1 MSSSSGSETERVE
14 RNGNRDERQ
23 GQELATKTIVI
34 QSKRFY
40 LDVKQNQRGRFIK
53 FAEVSGS
60 GRKSRLFMSM
70 RVSKTVKELLDK
82 FIEQIAKLGEDNQ
95 KSEEPTLI
103 HSEKIFADRRR
114 YFLDLRE
121 NNRGTFLRIT
131 QDDSYGMRLSI
142 ALPAQGV
149 EQLRDAL
156 VELLDEFGEGYLS
169 DEQEPELPE
178 PRFLRIDR
186 KTYYFDPDRNA
197 RGDFFK
203 ISEVKLNNRDR
214 NTIIVSARA
223 LPQFTKIL
231 TELNDKLTQ
240 LRAVDAIEAAHPPGS
255 EVAHPP
261 GSELALPPNDI
272 NANSIKPK
280 VDAEE

>member
-1 MSSSSGSETERVE
+1 MSSSSGSEKGSVGEKGPDNNDHRE
-14 RNGNRDERQ
+14 DRQ
-23 GQELATKTIVI
+23 GGTELATKTIVI

-53 FAEVSGS
+53 FAEVAGS

-70 RVSKTVKELLDK
+70 RVSKSVKELLNIFMDK
-82 FIEQIAKLGEDNQ
+82 ISDMEDGHN
-95 KSEEPTLI
+95 KSDEPILI

-131 QDDSYGMRLSI
+131 QEDLYGMRLSI

-149 EQLRDAL
+149 PLLRDAL
-156 VELLDEFGEGYLS
+156 TELIDEFGEGYFS
-169 DEQEPELPE
+169 EQESPEMPE
-178 PRFLRIDR
+178 SRFLRIDK
-186 KTYYFDPDRNA
+186 KTYYFDVDRNA

-203 ISEVKLNNRDR
+203 ISEVKFNTRNR

-223 LPQFTKIL
+223 LPQFSKIL
-231 TELNDKLTQ
+231 NEMNEKL
-240 LRAVDAIEAAHPPGS
+240 
-255 EVAHPP
+255 
-261 GSELALPPNDI
+261 SELRSENHVPPNSNVKEEEPSANNI
-272 NANSIKPK
+272 GNENA
-280 VDAEE
+280 

>member
-1 MSSSSGSETERVE
+1 MSSSSGSEKGEQHE
-14 RNGNRDERQ
+14 NREDRQ
-23 GQELATKTIVI
+23 AGTELATKTIII

-53 FAEVSGS
+53 FAEVAGS

-70 RVSKTVKELLDK
+70 RVSKNVKELLDI
-82 FIEQIAKLGEDNQ
+82 FIDKIAEMQDGND
-95 KSEEPTLI
+95 KSDEPQLI

-131 QDDSYGMRLSI
+131 QEDLYGMRLSI

-149 EQLRDAL
+149 SQLREAL
-156 VELLDEFGEGYLS
+156 TELIDEFGEGYFS
-169 DEQEPELPE
+169 DDQEAMPDS
-178 PRFLRIDR
+178 RFLRIDK
-186 KTYYFDPDRNA
+186 KTYYFDVDRNA

-203 ISEVKLNNRDR
+203 ISEVKYNNRNR

-223 LPQFTKIL
+223 LPQFTTIL
-231 TELNDKLTQ
+231 NELNDKLKE
-240 LRAVDAIEAAHPPGS
+240 LRSDGNS
-255 EVAHPP
+255 
-261 GSELALPPNDI
+261 
-272 NANSIKPK
+272 NAEPK
-280 VDAEE
+280 ESANNVKAEPQS